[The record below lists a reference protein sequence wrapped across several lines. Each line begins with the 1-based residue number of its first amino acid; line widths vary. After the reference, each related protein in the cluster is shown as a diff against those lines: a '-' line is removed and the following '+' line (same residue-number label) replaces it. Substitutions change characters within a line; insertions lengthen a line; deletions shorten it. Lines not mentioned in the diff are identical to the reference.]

1 MGEEEDWTR
10 AENDS
15 DDEEG
20 APGGSGGK
28 DKSRK
33 RKNDQAEVGLWCK
46 LDPSSKALAFKL

>member
-10 AENDS
+10 AENGS

-33 RKNDQAEVGLWCK
+33 RKNDQAEVGL
-46 LDPSSKALAFKL
+46 